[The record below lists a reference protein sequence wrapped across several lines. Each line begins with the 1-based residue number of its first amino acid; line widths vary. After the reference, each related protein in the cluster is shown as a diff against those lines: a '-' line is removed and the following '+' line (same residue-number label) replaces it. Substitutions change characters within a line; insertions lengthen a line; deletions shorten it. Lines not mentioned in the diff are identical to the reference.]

1 MPRFPRRLWK
11 KSASLGLYFL
21 ELYFFM
27 SIILGIDPGSRA
39 MGYGI
44 IFAEEKT
51 NNCRYISSGVIRV
64 QQEDMS
70 ERLLEIDSNLNQII
84 REFSPT
90 MGAIEE
96 VFMHQNVSAALKLG
110 QARGV
115 AIVAMARAGL
125 SIAEYSPREVNKAIV
140 GYGAAEKSQVQAM
153 IKNILKL
160 NKAPPA
166 DAADA
171 LAIAL
176 CHFQV
181 NSYQQKLQQSAN

>member
-1 MPRFPRRLWK
+1 
-11 KSASLGLYFL
+11 
-21 ELYFFM
+21 M

-39 MGYGI
+39 MGYGLI
-44 IFAEEKT
+44 EFDPKSNI
-51 NNCRYISSGVIRV
+51 CRYIASGVIRV
-64 QQEDMS
+64 KQESMS

-84 REFSPT
+84 QQYSPN

-115 AIVAMARAGL
+115 AIVSMAKAGL
-125 SIAEYSPREVNKAIV
+125 SIAEYSPREVKKAVV
-140 GYGAAEKSQVQAM
+140 GYGAAEKSQVQSM

-160 NKAPPA
+160 NKEPPA

-181 NSYQQKLQQSAN
+181 NSYQQKLARSTG

>member
-1 MPRFPRRLWK
+1 
-11 KSASLGLYFL
+11 
-21 ELYFFM
+21 M

-44 IFAEEKT
+44 IATDSK
-51 NNCRYISSGVIRV
+51 NNTCRYIASGVIRV
-64 QQEDMS
+64 QQDSMS
-70 ERLLEIDSNLNQII
+70 ERLLEIDANLNEII
-84 REFSPT
+84 RTYAPDT
-90 MGAIEE
+90 GAIEE

-125 SIAEYSPREVNKAIV
+125 SIAEYSPREVKKAVV
-140 GYGAAEKSQVQAM
+140 GYGAAEKAQVQVM

-181 NSYQQKLQQSAN
+181 SLYQGRLQKSQGS